1 MAWLMESAIGET
13 TIEVPLKQ
21 LEIQFDKSFQVALSL
36 VGKEICQLSSSIA
49 IVSSSSE
56 EMTSEF
62 VKENLFADFEPSREC
77 DASDLCILE
86 TIWIESETI
95 EQFVMKL
102 PPRSTSDFTA
112 KESSFLR
119 IIQAHKTCNRLA

>member
-1 MAWLMESAIGET
+1 MESAIGET

-86 TIWIESETI
+86 TI
-95 EQFVMKL
+95 
-102 PPRSTSDFTA
+102 
-112 KESSFLR
+112 
-119 IIQAHKTCNRLA
+119 